1 MRHTAVLIP
10 GDGIGPE
17 VTSAA
22 RRIMEAAGASIDWI
36 ERPAGQAALD
46 AGQTTALPE
55 ETLQAIRT
63 HGVALKGPCTTPIGG
78 SAGITSRSGSAK
90 PRMRLAS
97 PTESLPFLMGD
108 RSPALGRDDG
118 HPDHHDVLVHASDV
132 VIISLTPIPPAR

>member
-63 HGVALKGPCTTPIGG
+63 HGVGTQDE
-78 SAGITSRSGSAK
+78 AGLTDRIIA
-90 PRMRLAS
+90 
-97 PTESLPFLMGD
+97 FL
-108 RSPALGRDDG
+108 DG
-118 HPDHHDVLVHASDV
+118 
-132 VIISLTPIPPAR
+132 